1 MKSWELRKGWASLLK
16 QRVDHKL
23 FGFSKFLLHSSK
35 KVHKKIAR
43 RFWNNKTREKH
54 TPTCIFIHP
63 LSSGSP
69 TTFFEKMQPY
79 QSVTLRC
86 IYYIEWLALMLA
98 KLCSLVSIWKS
109 FAAESLFS
117 IPLVALAFELDPLQV
132 SPNTGVCS
140 ITVVAMA
147 AMQKF
152 FQAPA
157 HDST

>member
-1 MKSWELRKGWASLLK
+1 MYLYPSIK
-16 QRVDHKL
+16 
-23 FGFSKFLLHSSK
+23 FGLPDYVF
-35 KVHKKIAR
+35 
-43 RFWNNKTREKH
+43 RENAV
-54 TPTCIFIHP
+54 I
-63 LSSGSP
+63 
-69 TTFFEKMQPY
+69 
-79 QSVTLRC
+79 SVYNFTL
-86 IYYIEWLALMLA
+86 YILLALMLA

-117 IPLVALAFELDPLQV
+117 TPLVALAFELDPLQV
-132 SPNTGVCS
+132 SPHTGVGS